1 MTLTQSIIDFAFR
14 QAGPFKRKELAEHL
28 DEKNISYANSLQKLL
43 TRLVASGKLKR
54 VDWGMYSISDN
65 IKPKFNIIPNNSSKK
80 IFESLKNRYPL
91 VEFCVWD
98 ISCIIPFML
107 HVPNMSMTIIDVER
121 TLERPF
127 FDALQELYPQSIVLP
142 NPGKEEFYN
151 YGFGKNSIVVH
162 SLITEAPIQSL
173 GGIIVPTAEKLLVD
187 IALNPEFDFLRGSEI
202 YTVYENILTAFD
214 ISKSQLWRYAGRRS
228 CEPHIRNIIKQTN
241 LKDND

>member
-1 MTLTQSIIDFAFR
+1 M
-14 QAGPFKRKELAEHL
+14 
-28 DEKNISYANSLQKLL
+28 
-43 TRLVASGKLKR
+43 
-54 VDWGMYSISDN
+54 
-65 IKPKFNIIPNNSSKK
+65 
-80 IFESLKNRYPL
+80 
-91 VEFCVWD
+91 
-98 ISCIIPFML
+98 
-107 HVPNMSMTIIDVER
+107 
-121 TLERPF
+121 
-127 FDALQELYPQSIVLP
+127 P